1 MKNFIEYFIK
11 HRVIANW
18 IMLVICLTGVFAL
31 FNLQTRINP
40 KVEQPYV
47 TVAVVF
53 PGASPI
59 ELEEGIMV
67 KIEEALKGL
76 EGLSEI
82 WSQSHESYGEVTV
95 EVDDSYD
102 MSRAIQD
109 VKNAVNSIASY
120 PAGAEKPIIYQE
132 TEWNR
137 AIWLSVW
144 GPDDLFTIKKV
155 IDEFR
160 DDLMRS
166 GKISNTMVWGLPDR
180 EISIEISPRDLERFK
195 LTINDIARAVRN
207 SSLNISS
214 GSVLTEQEEILIRT
228 YGKKYNSQEF
238 EDIEIVSGVDGT
250 KIRLVDI
257 CTVKEQWPENR
268 FYSEFNGKRAVSF
281 NVMYNNNE
289 DVVEIVETTERIAKQ
304 YNEKYAGLI
313 TFETFIKET
322 DDLEERMGLL
332 IQNGLIG
339 LTLIMILLSIFLNI
353 RMAFWVALSIP
364 ISFLGMFFVIWIL
377 GISINE
383 MSLFGMILVVGILV
397 DDGIIIGESIFSQA
411 ERGKSKFKATIDGT
425 LDVIKPVSIAI
436 LTTIVAFIPY
446 FYFYGVLGSYV
457 WQIAAIVIVSLC
469 FSLIEAV
476 IILPGHIEHSKA
488 LDMAKNGIPNKKSI
502 FYRTR
507 KKFDVVL
514 TKISDDSYGRF
525 LKFCLKHRWS
535 VTASTLSIVLI
546 IIGMFQGAH
555 VRAQFFPEM
564 EFPFARI
571 AIEMPAGASE
581 AVADDVRNEVIEKA
595 LAYGKILEDE
605 EGINPIENYMS
616 WGGRGDVNIFLDL
629 IPATERDWSV
639 NDFLSDLSDYIGTIP
654 EAENVNIRTP
664 SFGGSP
670 VEVRFLSADY
680 TQLLKAKNL
689 LKEEL
694 AKIDGL
700 EDIRDDTP
708 LGNNEFI
715 VTLKPRAEA
724 LGFNLREVTSQLRQ
738 GFFGQE
744 VMRMQRGRDE
754 LRIWVR
760 FNKDDRVSI
769 SQIENLRIRTPNGDY
784 IAFKELATFK
794 IERGIETIR
803 RENRQRS
810 VRVRANMDFTK
821 NNLQVVLEE
830 LKSTIIPR
838 VLSQVDGVTETA
850 GGQAEYTNKMVNSIT
865 FSMTFAIIAIFTILV
880 FLLKS
885 YIQSG
890 LILSLIPLGIIGA
903 VIGHFLMGIPVSIL
917 SFLGIVAL
925 AGIIIN
931 DSVVL
936 LDRYNKNIKSGED
949 VKDAIFNAGMIR
961 FRPIVL
967 TTLTTA
973 VGLAPLILQKSQQG
987 QWLVPMALA
996 VAAGLIFGTIIT
1008 LLMLP
1013 SALYVVSDLR
1023 VLKNRFAHRFMG
1035 RELLQRSEMEPARK
1049 SD

>member
-11 HRVIANW
+11 HRVISNW
-18 IMLVICLTGVFAL
+18 IMVMICLAGIFAL
-31 FNLQTRINP
+31 SNLQTRINP
-40 KVEQPYV
+40 KIEQPYV

-137 AIWLSVW
+137 AISLSVW

-160 DDLMRS
+160 DDLMRT
-166 GKISNTMVWGLPDR
+166 GKISNTMVWGLPER
-180 EISIEISPRDLERFK
+180 EISIEISPRNLERFK

-207 SSLNISS
+207 SNLNISS
-214 GSVLTEQEEILIRT
+214 GSVLTEQEEILIRS
-228 YGKKYNSQEF
+228 YGKKYSSQEF
-238 EDIEIVSGVDGT
+238 EDIEIISGVDGT
-250 KIRLVDI
+250 KIRLIDI

-268 FYSEFNGKRAVSF
+268 FYSEFNGKRSVSF

-289 DVVEIVETTERIAKQ
+289 DVVEIVEITERVANQ

-313 TFETFIKET
+313 NFETFIKET
-322 DDLEERMGLL
+322 DDLEERMRLL
-332 IQNGLIG
+332 IQNGMIG
-339 LTLIMILLSIFLNI
+339 LTLIMILLGVFLNT

-364 ISFLGMFFVIWIL
+364 ISFLGMFFVIWIM

-411 ERGKSKFKATIDGT
+411 EKGKSRLQATVDGT

-436 LTTIVAFIPY
+436 LTTIVAFTPY
-446 FYFYGVLGSYV
+446 FYFYGQLGNYV
-457 WQIAAIVIVSLC
+457 WQIAAIVIASLC

-476 IILPGHIEHSKA
+476 VILPAHLEHSKA
-488 LDMAKNGIPNKKSI
+488 LDLAKNGNNNRKSI
-502 FYRTR
+502 FYKFR
-507 KKFDVVL
+507 KTFDRIL
-514 TKISDDSYGRF
+514 KKMTDDVYGRF

-535 VTASTLSIVLI
+535 VSATTLAIVFLI
-546 IIGMFQGAH
+546 AGLFQGAH

-571 AIEMPAGASE
+571 AIEMPAGAS
-581 AVADDVRNEVIEKA
+581 AVVADGVRNEVIGKA
-595 LAYGKILEDE
+595 LAYGKIMEDE
-605 EGINPIENYMS
+605 DGVNPIENYMS
-616 WGGRGDVNIFLDL
+616 WGGRGNINIFLDL
-629 IPATERDWSV
+629 IPATERDWAV

-654 EAENVNIRTP
+654 EAENVNIRTA

-670 VEVRFLSADY
+670 VAVRFLSADY

-689 LKEEL
+689 LKDEL

-700 EDIRDDTP
+700 IDIRDDTP

-715 VTLKPRAEA
+715 VSLKPRAEA
-724 LGFNLREVTSQLRQ
+724 LGFNLRDVTSQLRQ

-760 FNKDDRVSI
+760 FNKDNRVSI

-784 IAFKELATFK
+784 IAFKEIATFK

-810 VRVRANMDFTK
+810 IRVSANMDFTK
-821 NNLQVVLEE
+821 NNLQVVLAE
-830 LKSTIIPR
+830 LNSTIIPR

-850 GGQAEYTNKMVNSIT
+850 GGQAEYTNKMVESIT
-865 FSMTFAIIAIFTILV
+865 FSMTFAIIVIFTILV

-890 LILSLIPLGIIGA
+890 LILSLIPLGVIGA
-903 VIGHFLMGIPVSIL
+903 VLGHYIMGIPVSIL

-936 LDRYNKNIKSGED
+936 LDRYNKYIKSGKS
-949 VKDAIFNAGMIR
+949 VSDAIYDAGITR

-967 TTLTTA
+967 TTMTTA

-996 VAAGLIFGTIIT
+996 VAAGLIFGTLIT

-1023 VLKNRFAHRFMG
+1023 VLKNRFAHKFMG
-1035 RELLQRSEMEPARK
+1035 RELLTRAEMEPARK
-1049 SD
+1049 